1 MARKTVR
8 RWIWAWRFDVGE
20 RWLNEEAARGW
31 VLDGVGYC
39 TYEFKSCEPGEYAV
53 RLELLQNAVDTNVSQ
68 EYIAFVEETGA
79 EYVGRVMKWVYF
91 RKKVADGGFELFSDI
106 DSRIRHLKRILELVA
121 FVAGGN
127 LLAGLN
133 MLQYS
138 GWCVINLMF
147 AAVLGYGTYCLHLK
161 KKRLEGE
168 RVLHE

>member
-8 RWIWAWRFDVGE
+8 RWIWAWRFDVEE
-20 RWLNEEAARGW
+20 RWLNEEA
-31 VLDGVGYC
+31 
-39 TYEFKSCEPGEYAV
+39 
-53 RLELLQNAVDTNVSQ
+53 
-68 EYIAFVEETGA
+68 
-79 EYVGRVMKWVYF
+79 
-91 RKKVADGGFELFSDI
+91 
-106 DSRIRHLKRILELVA
+106 
-121 FVAGGN
+121 AGGN

>member
-8 RWIWAWRFDVGE
+8 RWIWAWRFDVEE

-53 RLELLQNAVDTNVSQ
+53 RLEPLQNAVDTNVSQ